1 MSVDAC
7 SLSMDCQL
15 VRSQRSALS
24 MHSGHV
30 ILRIVGRIDTYW
42 AWSCEEGL
50 LTLLTNTCA
59 GSKPFYQHSEIERII
74 SLTYMSDSIH
84 TLTRCE

>member
-1 MSVDAC
+1 
-7 SLSMDCQL
+7 
-15 VRSQRSALS
+15 
-24 MHSGHV
+24 MHSGRV

-42 AWSCEEGL
+42 AWCCEEGL

-59 GSKPFYQHSEIERII
+59 GSKPFHQHSKIERII